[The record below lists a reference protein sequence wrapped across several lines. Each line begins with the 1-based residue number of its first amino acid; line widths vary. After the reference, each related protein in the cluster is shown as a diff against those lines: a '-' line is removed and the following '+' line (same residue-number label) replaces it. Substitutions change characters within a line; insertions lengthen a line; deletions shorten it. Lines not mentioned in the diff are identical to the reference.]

1 MLTGVLLGGSLHVRF
16 NRLKPEADYLWCVEN
31 ITSIL
36 IARLQTFTRLLCLPN
51 SVGFRRFAV
60 VQVFVSFHLKGRR

>member
-36 IARLQTFTRLLCLPN
+36 IARLQTFTRL
-51 SVGFRRFAV
+51 SSDIFTE
-60 VQVFVSFHLKGRR
+60 